1 MKKTYIEPSV
11 KEIVV
16 STIQVFAGSLEELG
30 NEITSGNVDS
40 DAKDESMDFDW

>member
-16 STIQVFAGSLEELG
+16 STIQVLAGSLGEVG
-30 NEITSGNVDS
+30 DEITSGTTES
-40 DAKDESMDFDW
+40 EAKDESMDFDW